1 MSPCS
6 SPSGADLMNS
16 RIFASGERH
25 PISSAAEKAI
35 RLLVA
40 DDLTMIRQGIRAML
54 APIEDLRIVGEA
66 TNGDEAIRL
75 GHELEPDV
83 VLIDQDMPNSDLL
96 AAITALK
103 LDMPHVEVIVM
114 ADRIDEET
122 ALQAIEAGAMGY
134 ILKDI
139 PADNL
144 ATALRSV
151 RREQGFFHPEITRR
165 LAERLKMLMEHESHR
180 RLESEGLTK
189 REFDI
194 LVELTKGNTY
204 TAIAAKFVLNLSTV
218 KTHVQNIFRKLGCR
232 NRSQVVAYV
241 LRKGLIK

>member
-1 MSPCS
+1 
-6 SPSGADLMNS
+6 MNS

-151 RREQGFFHPEITRR
+151 RREQGVFHPEITRR

>member
-1 MSPCS
+1 
-6 SPSGADLMNS
+6 MNS
-16 RIFASGERH
+16 PIFASGERH

-151 RREQGFFHPEITRR
+151 RREQGVFHPEITRR